1 MGRWVDSVQSDGT
14 GEQELLS
21 CNLIMVPTA
30 NSTAHVCRLARLY
43 HMKLF
48 LSQAEISLLRLQYTV
63 YACHFL
69 RVKYIIS
76 YDSYAM
82 HRMMPYVIIDDNFV
96 HTVLHRHFQLAKV

>member
-1 MGRWVDSVQSDGT
+1 MDRWVDCVESDGT
-14 GEQELLS
+14 GEHELLS

-43 HMKLF
+43 HMK
-48 LSQAEISLLRLQYTV
+48 SQAENSQLRLQCTV

-69 RVKYIIS
+69 RVIYIIS

-82 HRMMPYVIIDDNFV
+82 HRMMPYVIIDDYFV
-96 HTVLHRHFQLAKV
+96 HTVLHLHFQLAKV